1 MSTAPSTSPTLG
13 CARAGGPPSQE
24 ASHPDAPASRPRRWA
39 PLRPLILR
47 LHFYAGVLVAPF
59 LLVAAATGFLYAG
72 AFQAEKFVYAHETT
86 VPVGDEKL
94 PISEQVAAARKAHP
108 EGAVSAIRPSPE
120 DDAATRVLLSGVEGV
135 GAGHT
140 LAVFVDPYT
149 AEVRG
154 ALEQYG
160 STGAL
165 PLRTWID
172 EFHRDLHLG
181 ETGRLYSEL
190 AASWLWVIAG
200 GGLVLWFSRRRTLR
214 AVRGTSGRRRTLGL
228 HGTVGVWAAAGFVF
242 LSATGLTWSAYAGAN
257 IDELR
262 TSLGQATPS
271 VSAAAGGD
279 HAGHGGAA
287 GTGGSGEHGV
297 GLDKVLAAARGEG
310 LGDPVEIVPPADDA
324 SAYVVKQVQ
333 RSWPTKQDAV
343 AVDPTTGEVT
353 DVLRF
358 ADHPVLAKLTRWGID
373 LHTGVLFGL
382 VNQIALMLLALSLI
396 LLIVWGYRMWWQ
408 RGRGSAFGRPLP
420 RGAWQ
425 QVPPQILV
433 PLVAA
438 VAVLGYFVPLLGIS
452 LAAFIAVDVVL
463 GEIAHRR
470 GKRTP
475 ADARG

>member
-1 MSTAPSTSPTLG
+1 MSTAPTTTE
-13 CARAGGPPSQE
+13 AE
-24 ASHPDAPASRPRRWA
+24 ASPPDAPASSPRRWA

-47 LHFYAGVLVAPF
+47 LHFYAGILVAPF
-59 LLVAAATGFLYAG
+59 LLVAATTGFLYAG
-72 AFQAEKFVYAHETT
+72 AFQAEKLVYSHEMT
-86 VPVGDEKL
+86 VPVGDTKL

-108 EGAVSAIRPSPE
+108 EGTVSAVRPSPA
-120 DDAATRVLLSGVEGV
+120 DDESTRVMLSGVEGIDV
-135 GAGHT
+135 DHA

-190 AASWLWVIAG
+190 AASWLWVIAA
-200 GGLVLWFSRRRTLR
+200 GGLVLWFSRRRALR
-214 AVRGTSGRRRTLGL
+214 KVRGTSGRRRTLGL
-228 HGTVGVWAAAGFVF
+228 HGTVGVWAALGFLF
-242 LSATGLTWSAYAGAN
+242 LSATGLTWSTYAGAN

-262 TSLGQATPS
+262 TSLRQATPS
-271 VSAAAGGD
+271 ISASAGGE
-279 HAGHGGAA
+279 HGGHGGAA
-287 GTGGSGEHGV
+287 GAGGSGDHGV
-297 GLDKVLAAARGEG
+297 GLDKVLAAARAEG
-310 LGDPVEIVPPADDA
+310 LGDPVEIVPPADA
-324 SAYVVKQVQ
+324 SSAYVVRQVQ
-333 RSWPTKQDAV
+333 RSWPTKQDSV
-343 AVDPTTGEVT
+343 AVDPASGEVT

-358 ADHPVLAKLTRWGID
+358 ADYPVLAKLTRWGID

-382 VNQIALMLLALSLI
+382 LNQILLMALTLALI

-408 RGRGSAFGRPLP
+408 RGRDSAFGRPIP

-433 PLVAA
+433 PLVVV
-438 VAVLGYFVPLLGIS
+438 VAVIGYFVPLLGIS

-463 GEIAHRR
+463 GEISHRR

-475 ADARG
+475 ADAS